1 MRPRTRL
8 YRFAKAFVFLGQISA
23 RWPGRALVVLLALS
37 ALMAIGLAG
46 LSTDDALDEF
56 LQSRTPDYQAFERLS
71 ERFPSSDLDVYV
83 TVDGRELF
91 SREHLQQMQEL
102 NFALLLSEAVESV
115 VSVFSLREPLRAGR
129 LPAPIIPDE
138 IPQEPETLAALEKRV
153 DEHPLASGRLVSKP
167 DGGSRLA
174 LFIVGLSRGD
184 VAKRGMPAIVREL
197 RAIVGETAA
206 ASDLRL
212 GLAGIPAMRTE
223 VIESTRR
230 DLPVFT
236 AVGFLV
242 GALICGFFFRR
253 PRLVLIANAPALF
266 AIFWCLGLFGWTG
279 TPINP
284 LTNAVMPLV
293 LVVTFNDAMH
303 FLFAVCRKLDAG
315 VPKTAAI
322 HQAISE
328 IGPACALTSITTATA
343 LFSLAF
349 SSSVLIRSFGL
360 MAGLCVL
367 IALGLVIVVM
377 PLLAAF
383 FLNEAGPKYLG
394 GGRASRGVA
403 TLDKAAAAL
412 STWVTRWPKPIALAG
427 VVLTGFFGLVYLQLE
442 PRYRLSDMLP
452 DQGTAADV
460 AHRIE
465 DRLGGLFPLSVM
477 VEWPQAI
484 EPQST
489 AARKVVQEIHDVLER
504 HPAISKVNSLYDLQ
518 LWAESGGLSPD
529 KASARLMETVPP
541 VITSR
546 FVNVERHSALVSG
559 YIGNLEAKKI
569 IRISS
574 EIEPELD
581 AVRGRHPGFTMTL
594 TGLAS
599 VGATRSTSII
609 SQLSVSMLG
618 AVAVVIAM
626 MGLAFRSFYIA
637 GLSTIPNLFALF
649 ATGTWLTFVHGGL
662 DYATIVGLTV
672 AFGLAVDDTI
682 HVLNRFELEM
692 QQSVSTAMAVDR
704 TLRLIGTV
712 LMLTTVVLLAGLSV
726 TQLSAVPPTRQFGV
740 ICMSTLIF
748 ALLADIV
755 ILPALI
761 LVSSR
766 LRARSFSSS
775 DTNSNVAVVA
785 NLGSD
790 GQSGR
795 QE

>member
-8 YRFAKAFVFLGQISA
+8 YRFTKAFVFLGQISA
-23 RWPGRALVVLLALS
+23 HSPKWALVVLLALS

-56 LQSRTPDYQAFERLS
+56 LQSGTPDYQAFERLS
-71 ERFPSSDLDVYV
+71 ERFPSSDLDLYV
-83 TVDGRELF
+83 AVDGRELF
-91 SREHLQQMQEL
+91 SLEHLQQMQEL
-102 NFALLLSEAVESV
+102 KFALLLSDAVESV
-115 VSVFSLREPLRAGR
+115 VSVFSLRELLRANR
-129 LPAPIIPDE
+129 LPAPIIPDD
-138 IPQEPETLAALEKRV
+138 IPQEPEALAALEKRV
-153 DEHPLASGRLVSKP
+153 DEHPLARGRLVSKP
-167 DGGSRLA
+167 DAGSRLT
-174 LFIVGLSRGD
+174 LFIVALNRGD
-184 VAKRGMPAIVREL
+184 VAKRGLPIVIEEL

-212 GLAGIPAMRTE
+212 ELAGTPAMKTE

-230 DLPVFT
+230 DIPVFT
-236 AVGFLV
+236 GFGFLF
-242 GALICGFFFRR
+242 GALICGIFFRR

-266 AIFWCLGLFGWTG
+266 AIFWCLGLFGWTA

-315 VPKTAAI
+315 VPKAAAI
-322 HQAISE
+322 HQAIGE
-328 IGPACALTSITTATA
+328 IGPACALTSMTTATA

-349 SSSVLIRSFGL
+349 SSSELIRSFGL

-377 PLLAAF
+377 PLLAAL
-383 FLNEAGPKYLG
+383 FLKEAGPKYLG
-394 GGRASRGVA
+394 GGRASLGVA
-403 TLDKAAAAL
+403 TLDRAAAAM
-412 STWVTRWPKPIALAG
+412 STWVIRWPRPIAVAG
-427 VVLTGFFGLVYLQLE
+427 LVLTGLFGLFYLQLE

-477 VEWPQAI
+477 VEWPQGI
-484 EPQST
+484 KPQSPPV
-489 AARKVVQEIHDVLER
+489 RKVVQEIHELLER
-504 HPAISKVNSLYDLQ
+504 HPAISKVNSLHDLQ
-518 LWAESGGLSPD
+518 RWAESGGLSPD
-529 KASARLMETVPP
+529 KASVRLMETVPP
-541 VITSR
+541 VVRSR
-546 FVNVERHSALVSG
+546 FVNVERRSALVSG
-559 YIGNLEAKKI
+559 YIGNLEAKEI
-569 IRISS
+569 LRISS
-574 EIEPELD
+574 EIEPKLD
-581 AVRGRHPGFTMTL
+581 AVRGRHPGFTITL

-609 SQLSVSMLG
+609 SQLSLSMLG

-626 MGLAFRSFYIA
+626 IALAFRSFYIA

-692 QQSVSTAMAVDR
+692 EPSVSTAMAVDR

-712 LMLTTVVLLAGLSV
+712 LILTTVVLLAGLSV
-726 TQLSAVPPTRQFGV
+726 TQLSAVPPTRQFGL
-740 ICMSTLIF
+740 ICISTLIF

-766 LRARSFSSS
+766 LRGSLFSTSG
-775 DTNSNVAVVA
+775 TNTSVALMA
-785 NLGSD
+785 SLGND
-790 GQSGR
+790 GQPRR